1 MTQLQKVMKE
11 FNFTF
16 HKMDDNHNDY
26 YEFVLPNCFYIVFI
40 DKKDD
45 KIQYPLQQ
53 GKYHHGP
60 HQDRIL
66 HLNRISFPSSYSSF

>member
-16 HKMDDNHNDY
+16 HKMDDNHYDY

-45 KIQYPLQQ
+45 KIQFSGITGETVFYTEKFKSVKSL
-53 GKYHHGP
+53 
-60 HQDRIL
+60 R
-66 HLNRISFPSSYSSF
+66 NRLCEAI